1 MSSLADR
8 SFTTRYA
15 QKRAHVLAVQY
26 ALNTNQENRKGQGQ
40 QIDDSVRANRSLGQR
55 RLWKETNPTS
65 CTGTLPNGLI
75 VPIQNPPSAT
85 IPGTC
90 CTPV

>member
-26 ALNTNQENRKGQGQ
+26 ALNTNAQGQ
-40 QIDDSVRANRSLGQR
+40 QIDDSVRATRSLGQR
-55 RLWKETNPTS
+55 QLWKETNPTP
-65 CTGTLPNGLI
+65 CIGTLPNGLI
-75 VPIQNPPSAT
+75 VPIQNPPST
-85 IPGTC
+85 TNPGTC
-90 CTPV
+90 CAPA